1 MLTQFFINM
10 EIERYTLAT
19 GETAITGFSR
29 FWKPWGPVMC
39 LCAILPNAW
48 PGVATSG
55 ATILTFALGFG
66 NGTVI
71 TIIALILL
79 ATTLTISPVVY
90 QAVEK
95 VEFFK
100 VGAIIVFLIV
110 AIFTVIS
117 IQAWIDLPAATA
129 EGFGQILDLPPA
141 LILGAAAFA
150 GAGGV
155 HNLIQS
161 NWIRDKGY
169 GMGARIPRLVSPITG
184 EEEAR
189 PSTGYIFPHTEEN
202 LSRWRA
208 WWRVANVEQFV
219 TFFAL
224 GALSIV
230 LMSMIA
236 YSTVFGQD
244 IGENIDFFRNE
255 GLALGEI
262 VGPWFEMFFY
272 LVGAISLLA
281 GAFGILDYVGR
292 CISDVLKSSYLANS
306 EFWTESRLY
315 TVAVWL
321 LVVLNI
327 TILLAFSSQPLVLLF
342 AQSSISGVV
351 MFVYCILLIQLNR
364 RALPDAIKV
373 RGARLGAMIWAV
385 LAFGVLS
392 ALLVY
397 SQVGNL
403 FDGG

>member
-1 MLTQFFINM
+1 M

-19 GETAITGFSR
+19 GETPISGFSR
-29 FWKPWGPVMC
+29 FWQPWGPVMC
-39 LCAILPNAW
+39 LCAILPNVW

-55 ATILTFALGFG
+55 ATIRTFALGFC

-71 TIIALILL
+71 TIIALVAL
-79 ATTLTISPVVY
+79 AATLTISPVVY

-117 IQAWIDLPAATA
+117 IQAWIDLPAATVQGFTA
-129 EGFGQILDLPPA
+129 EGFGRVLDLPPA
-141 LILGAAAFA
+141 VILGAAAFA

-189 PSTGYIFPHTEEN
+189 PSTGYIFPQTEEN
-202 LSRWRA
+202 LSRWKR

-236 YSTVFGQD
+236 YSTVYGQD
-244 IGENIDFFRNE
+244 NGENINFFRNE

-262 VGPWFEMFFY
+262 VDSWFEMFFY

-292 CISDVLKSSYLANS
+292 CISDVLKSSYLADS
-306 EFWTESRLY
+306 EFWRESKLY
-315 TVAVWL
+315 AVAVWL
-321 LVVLNI
+321 LVALNI
-327 TILLAFSSQPLVLLF
+327 TILLTFSSQPLVLLF
-342 AQSSISGVV
+342 AQSSISRVV

-373 RGARLGAMIWAV
+373 RGARLGAMMWAIP
-385 LAFGVLS
+385 ASGVLS
-392 ALLVY
+392 VLLVY
-397 SQVGNL
+397 SQVGDL
-403 FDGG
+403 FGGG